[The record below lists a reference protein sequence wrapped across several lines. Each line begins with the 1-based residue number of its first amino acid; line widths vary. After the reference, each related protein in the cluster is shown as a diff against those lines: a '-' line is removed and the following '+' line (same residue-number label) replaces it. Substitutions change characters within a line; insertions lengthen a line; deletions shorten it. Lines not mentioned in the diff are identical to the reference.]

1 MMFGTAENR
10 VLKCRATV
18 VVRQNNRKR
27 WLLGVNVQLFGRFL
41 LDNSLEP
48 PENCCNLNEIFGIMG
63 VRRAGVY

>member
-18 VVRQNNRKR
+18 VVCQNSRKK

-41 LDNSLEP
+41 LYNSLER
-48 PENCCNLNEIFGIMG
+48 PENCCNLNEIFGIIG